1 MVKCRRCN
9 QTVLLSFQCCWRYLW
24 IWTER
29 RLQRLPWRPA
39 GPAGRPGGWRSAKSW
54 RPQTW
59 KERRRRASSSALP
72 NGLTSRYLF
81 HPAQQQHPV
90 EFTKTGKTRQTY
102 WEKEIRAQTRKC
114 LNQLVA
120 SNTCLDHKRSI
131 NDGTK
136 AFFHWSTDDTFHI
149 NMCTNLERMM
159 SHTNTRHLCLY
170 VFK

>member
-1 MVKCRRCN
+1 MQIFPTCKWLNVGGATKWFCCRSSVAGATCGSGPSDVSSGYRDD
-9 QTVLLSFQCCWRYLW
+9 QQG
-24 IWTER
+24 
-29 RLQRLPWRPA
+29 LQDGQEA
-39 GPAGRPGGWRSAKSW
+39 EGPQRAEGHKPEKRGD
-54 RPQTW
+54 
-59 KERRRRASSSALP
+59 EEASSSALP

-102 WEKEIRAQTRKC
+102 WEKEIRARTRKC

-136 AFFHWSTDDTFHI
+136 AFFH
-149 NMCTNLERMM
+149 
-159 SHTNTRHLCLY
+159 
-170 VFK
+170 